1 MPRGMLMFPT
11 SFSLYILNKSLP
23 QIHYFILSIWPLSNS
38 SLNKQRSN
46 IKLPSRSMNLG
57 ILQTLP
63 DIPNIEV

>member
-38 SLNKQRSN
+38 CLNKQRSN
-46 IKLPSRSMNLG
+46 IKLPSGSMNLG